1 MAGIISCESQWSTAI
16 QSNHRYHEGNTP
28 KGYNVGTREQ
38 SYGLVQIHLPAHP
51 SITKEQATDPE
62 FAVDFLAKNIA
73 AGRASM
79 WSCYK
84 TVAMN

>member
-1 MAGIISCESQWSTAI
+1 MAGIISCESGWNYTV
-16 QSNHRYHEGNTP
+16 QSNHKYHPGNTP
-28 KGYNVGTREQ
+28 KGLSPGMREQ

-51 SITKEQATDPE
+51 HISKEQATDPE

-79 WSCYK
+79 WSCYN
-84 TVAMN
+84 TIAMR